1 MRTNELHQVIV
12 SESDMIDVLHR
23 GEVVSNLVVDNP
35 NWITQFNQHCDEY
48 GLPGIAGWQEESIQ
62 LPEEYIQDNLSNW
75 HLPVSYATFDLEN
88 YLFDKCKTPAQEARI
103 EQELIEFKSRHMMP
117 ILCWMKYFID
127 TLRENDM
134 VWGVGRGSSVASYV
148 LYLLDVHRVDSF
160 KYELD
165 IKEFL
170 K

>member
-12 SESDMIDVLHR
+12 SEDDMIDVLYR
-23 GEVVSNLVVDNP
+23 GETVSSLVVDKP
-35 NWITQFNQHCDEY
+35 IWIKQFNQHCDDY

-75 HLPVSYATFDLEN
+75 HLPVSYAEFDVEN
-88 YLFDKCKTPAQEARI
+88 YLLSKCNTRAQQDRI
-103 EQELIEFKSRHMMP
+103 GQELVEFKARNMMP

-127 TLRENDM
+127 TLRKNNM

>member
-12 SESDMIDVLHR
+12 SESDMVDVLYR

-35 NWITQFNQHCDEY
+35 NWIKQFNQHCDEY
-48 GLPGIAGWQEESIQ
+48 GLPGIAGWQEESLQ
-62 LPEEYIQDNLSNW
+62 LPEEYVQDNLHNW
-75 HLPVSYATFDLEN
+75 HLPASYATFDLEN
-88 YLFDKCKTPAQEARI
+88 YLFDKCNTPAQKARI
-103 EQELIEFKSRHMMP
+103 EQELVKFKSRNMMP

-127 TLRENDM
+127 TLREHNM

-148 LYLLDVHRVDSF
+148 LYLLDVHRVDSL

-165 IKEFL
+165 IEEFL